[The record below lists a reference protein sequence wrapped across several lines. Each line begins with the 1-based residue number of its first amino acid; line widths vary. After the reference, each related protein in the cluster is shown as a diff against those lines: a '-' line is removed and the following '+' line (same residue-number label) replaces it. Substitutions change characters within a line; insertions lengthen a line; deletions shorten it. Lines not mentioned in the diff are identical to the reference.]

1 MVDLGLSLNVLSY
14 LPAQRPVQ
22 PLHYPFPPIL
32 VTRGTVKEPEGPAY
46 GGSRATERMGYQGN
60 GRDEVRNG
68 WNREETVARLVPSS
82 LTLVGSCLPSFGCVS
97 LTHPSPHLRLVSA
110 SGDERR
116 EEAERREQEVRD
128 DEGRLLGPSISACG
142 HRYHLS
148 TLVSSSVPLLL
159 TSPKAPRDE
168 GTR

>member
-1 MVDLGLSLNVLSY
+1 MD
-14 LPAQRPVQ
+14 R
-22 PLHYPFPPIL
+22 
-32 VTRGTVKEPEGPAY
+32 K
-46 GGSRATERMGYQGN
+46 
-60 GRDEVRNG
+60 RNG
-68 WNREETVARLVPSS
+68 T
-82 LTLVGSCLPSFGCVS
+82 
-97 LTHPSPHLRLVSA
+97 
-110 SGDERR
+110 DDDK
-116 EEAERREQEVRD
+116 RREQEVRD

>member
-1 MVDLGLSLNVLSY
+1 
-14 LPAQRPVQ
+14 
-22 PLHYPFPPIL
+22 
-32 VTRGTVKEPEGPAY
+32 
-46 GGSRATERMGYQGN
+46 MGYQGN

-168 GTR
+168 GTRWEGDKGTDEASNRRTEECNEPSHMTEERSEAFLSSLGTQSRKWAEGGTTRDRK